1 MALALSRN
9 KGNDVDGIL
18 LLDKPLGRSSNA
30 ALQKVRYLF
39 NAKKAGHTGS
49 LDPLATG
56 VLPICFGQASKVTAF
71 LLNSN
76 KSYRC
81 TAQLGMTTTTGD
93 KEGDELAL
101 RDVTAF
107 TQDDIEKVLAQYRGA
122 IEQIPPMHS
131 ALKHNGQPLYKLAR
145 QGIEIERKVRHV
157 TIHELRLIAFTEDT
171 ISLDIQC
178 SKGTYIRTLAQ
189 DIGETLGFGAH
200 LSMLRRTDVSPFDC
214 SKLYTIEEIE
224 KLATNNALAETLL
237 PIDSVL
243 LEFPSLQLNQNE
255 VTLIR
260 NGIKIAREDTPET
273 DMIRLY
279 SEQDEF
285 LGIGKHSL
293 SDSGETLLLPRRLMN
308 TQAPL
313 KINSQ

>member
-1 MALALSRN
+1 MARK

-71 LLNSN
+71 LLDSD
-76 KSYRC
+76 KRYRC
-81 TAQLGMTTTTGD
+81 TAQLGVTTTTGD
-93 KEGDELAL
+93 KEGDELEVRKL
-101 RDVTAF
+101 KPF
-107 TQDDIEKVLAQYRGA
+107 TEDDIEKVLADYRGP
-122 IEQIPPMHS
+122 IKQIPPMHS

-157 TIHELRLIAFTEDT
+157 TIHELTLIDFNEDT
-171 ISLDIQC
+171 ITLDVHC

-189 DIGETLGFGAH
+189 DIGDAMGFGAH

-224 KLATNNALAETLL
+224 KLASENALAEALL

-243 LEFPSLQLNQNE
+243 HEFPAMQLKDDE
-255 VTLIR
+255 VALIR
-260 NGIKIAREDTPET
+260 NGIKVARGDTPPT

-285 LGIGKHSL
+285 LGIGKHVL
-293 SDSGETLLLPRRLMN
+293 SENGETLLAPRRLMN
-308 TQAPL
+308 TQMPL
-313 KINSQ
+313 LNKEVK